1 MEYVISLA
9 ECGLLSASMA
19 NEGEP
24 QPGMKVI
31 SLLTLVGAVGLL
43 SVGALTVMRRH
54 DQSFLHTVTNGS
66 TDITPSAATAI
77 GVVMLLLGAAVL
89 ALAIALFRGSTVAK
103 VIVAVFMLGNLATGV
118 YTMVRLGGVER
129 ISGIGQTVLSVLA
142 LLVLVRSGERSN
154 A

>member
-1 MEYVISLA
+1 MRHIISPT

-19 NEGEP
+19 SESGP

-66 TDITPSAATAI
+66 TDITSSAATAI
-77 GVVMLLLGAAVL
+77 GGVMLLLGVAVL
-89 ALAIALFRGSTVAK
+89 ALA
-103 VIVAVFMLGNLATGV
+103 
-118 YTMVRLGGVER
+118 
-129 ISGIGQTVLSVLA
+129 
-142 LLVLVRSGERSN
+142 
-154 A
+154 

>member
-1 MEYVISLA
+1 MLFRS
-9 ECGLLSASMA
+9 
-19 NEGEP
+19 
-24 QPGMKVI
+24 
-31 SLLTLVGAVGLL
+31 
-43 SVGALTVMRRH
+43 LTVMRRR

-77 GVVMLLLGAAVL
+77 GAVMLLLGAAVL

-118 YTMVRLGGVER
+118 YTMVLLGGVER